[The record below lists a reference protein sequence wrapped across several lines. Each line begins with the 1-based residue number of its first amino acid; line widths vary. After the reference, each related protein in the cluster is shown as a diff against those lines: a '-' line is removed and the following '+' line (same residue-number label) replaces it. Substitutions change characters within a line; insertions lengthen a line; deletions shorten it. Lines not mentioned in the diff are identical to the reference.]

1 MVPALDTVLICIRSG
16 SKATR
21 IFSRFQWVRARLISF
36 IQAPTQ
42 VRSKQTML
50 LSESNAGSMGCV
62 LAIPELFK
70 FQPELP
76 DQPTSG
82 LISILDEED

>member
-1 MVPALDTVLICIRSG
+1 
-16 SKATR
+16 
-21 IFSRFQWVRARLISF
+21 
-36 IQAPTQ
+36 
-42 VRSKQTML
+42 ML

-82 LISILDEED
+82 LISILDEEDSMKANGIPF